1 MSQKIRFIQKDE
13 YFYKLCITYINFLS
27 YKVQTKSQLK
37 TAFKYI
43 TVFTCLFILA
53 SSCSRKKDRFLNR
66 HWHALNTKYNVLYNG
81 GLALE
86 EGINELDALYKDNY
100 WGTLPVE
107 RLTLEETLDFED
119 QNLNP
124 NFERSEEKAIKAV
137 HTHGMKIKG
146 KEKNNQIDEAY
157 IMLGINRYYSGR
169 FIPAIEAFNYIL
181 FKHPASNN
189 INTAKLWRAKANLRL
204 ENEFIAL
211 NDLKELLQNEDL
223 SEINQIQAHASL
235 AQLYINTGSLKNA
248 LNSLEN
254 AANTTKDKMF
264 KGRLRFIQGQLYNIE
279 GKKDSADLAFQK
291 VINLKRKVPRSYRIN
306 AFLEQVKNFNYSSKK
321 LDSLEDFL
329 DDIASN
335 RENRPYLDR
344 IYHTTAKH
352 YLKTNKDSIAISYF
366 NKSLQTKSQDL
377 YLNALNYHT
386 IADYYYENSNY
397 TSAGVYYDSTLA
409 NYKKRTKPYRAVKKR
424 LDNLKDVILYES
436 IVKVNDSILELV
448 SLPENELISY
458 FESYITALKDK
469 SEKTKNKRTKS
480 RRMTINSAGDKK
492 NIKAGSFYFYQNTT
506 VAYGKGEF
514 KTFWGE
520 RPLEDNWRWSSKKV
534 TGNSNDKYYD
544 INKETKFTDSLT
556 PIVLINRL
564 PKDSTIIDS
573 ISRRRNFAYF
583 KLGLIYKNKFKDYS
597 RSRLKLETLLKRDP
611 EQRLILPANYN
622 LYKVYVLLEETALA
636 ETLKKNII
644 NNYPQSRYAQIL
656 MNPLAILEHNNQ
668 SPQAR
673 YKVLYDAFELE
684 DYQKVI
690 KECELDILRFEGDD
704 IVPKLELLKTSAKG
718 RLYGFEAYKEGLS
731 YIALNF
737 PNNSEGKKA
746 QKLIDNDLKSM
757 ENEAFEKD
765 SLGGN
770 FKTIFQFPSS
780 DLEVINEFKSKLNI
794 AIKKEDIFQLSL
806 SEDIYD
812 INTTFVVVH
821 GLKSIDG
828 AMGFTE
834 ILNIEIPEI
843 VDKSYFAISSSNY
856 KTLQIHKNLGAY
868 LELIKN

>member
-1 MSQKIRFIQKDE
+1 MKI
-13 YFYKLCITYINFLS
+13 
-27 YKVQTKSQLK
+27 
-37 TAFKYI
+37 AFKYI
-43 TVFTCLFILA
+43 TVFTCLSILTY
-53 SSCSRKKDRFLNR
+53 SCSRKKDRFVNR

-86 EGINELDALYKDNY
+86 EGINELDASYKDNY

-107 RLTLEETLDFED
+107 RLAIEETLDFED
-119 QNLNP
+119 QKLNP

-137 HTHGMKIKG
+137 QTHGMKIKG

-189 INTAKLWRAKANLRL
+189 INTAKLWRAKSNLRL
-204 ENEFIAL
+204 ENESVAL
-211 NDLKELLQNEDL
+211 KDLKELLQNEGL
-223 SEINQIQAHASL
+223 SETNKIQAYASL
-235 AQLYINTGSLKNA
+235 AQLYIDTGSLKNA
-248 LNSLEN
+248 ISSIEN
-254 AANTTKDKMF
+254 AATITKDKMF
-264 KGRLRFIQGQLYNIE
+264 EGRLRFIQGQLYNIE
-279 GKKDSADLAFQK
+279 GKKDSADIAFQK

-306 AFLEQVKNFNYSSKK
+306 AFLEQVKNFNYSSKR

-329 DDIASN
+329 DKIASN

-377 YLNALNYHT
+377 YLNAVNYHT

-409 NYKKRTKPYRAVKKR
+409 NYQKRTKPYRAVKKR

-436 IVKVNDSILELV
+436 IVKVNDSILKLV

-458 FESYITALKDK
+458 FDNYIKTIKFK
-469 SEKTKNKRTKS
+469 SEKAKNKPTKS
-480 RRMTINSAGDKK
+480 SRMTINSAGGKE
-492 NIKAGSFYFYQNTT
+492 NSKAGSFYFYQNAT
-506 VAYGKGEF
+506 VAYGKEEF

-520 RPLEDNWRWSSKKV
+520 RPLEDNWRWFSKKV
-534 TGNSNDKYYD
+534 IGDSNDKPY
-544 INKETKFTDSLT
+544 NLSKETKFTENITSSM
-556 PIVLINRL
+556 LINRL
-564 PKDSTIIDS
+564 PKDSITIDS
-573 ISRRRNFAYF
+573 ISRKRNFANF
-583 KLGLIYKNKFKDYS
+583 KLGLIYKNKFKDYN
-597 RSRLKLETLLKRDP
+597 RSRLKLESLLSQNP

-622 LYKVYVLLEETALA
+622 LYKVYILLEETTLA
-636 ETLKKNII
+636 ETLKHNII
-644 NNYPQSRYAQIL
+644 NNYPESRYAQIL
-656 MNPLAILEHNNQ
+656 MNPLAVLENNNQ
-668 SPQAR
+668 SPQSR
-673 YKVLYDAFELE
+673 YKILYDAFELE

-718 RLYGFEAYKEGLS
+718 RLYGFETYKEGLS
-731 YIALNF
+731 YIALNY

-757 ENEAFEKD
+757 ENETFEED
-765 SLGGN
+765 SLGVN

-780 DLEVINEFKSKLNI
+780 DVEVINEFKSKLNI
-794 AIKKEDIFQLSL
+794 AIEKEDIFQLSL

-821 GLKSIDG
+821 GLKSING